1 MIICVLACR
10 IDFIAPIL
18 VITCV
23 YFSYFSLK
31 MDPVRSVCGGGKFG
45 QSGIGNGF
53 EMGVITDDP
62 VEKKS
67 V

>member
-31 MDPVRSVCGGGKFG
+31 MDPVRSVCSGGNF
-45 QSGIGNGF
+45 QVSQFGIGSGF
-53 EMGVITDDP
+53 DFLYFVI
-62 VEKKS
+62 VF
-67 V
+67 